1 MNPVMGW
8 TRRLALGAGDFGFN
22 LYWQTASLYLMYFY
36 TDVLGLPAA
45 VAGTIYMAALIVDA
59 ALDPVVGLLADR
71 TRSRY
76 GRYRPYLLFGGI
88 PLGLLFLAMFAG
100 PGGAGGAS
108 IAWAA
113 LTHVAFRTCYALIS
127 IPYAALFAR
136 VTQDAR
142 VRTDLT
148 AFRMVFATLGAVTVA
163 ALTLPLVKALS
174 TPQSPRLGWEL
185 LALGFAACSVLILL
199 LVAWATRGY
208 DSAVEPPHER
218 VPLAAALRSLAANRA
233 LLVVLGAVVISS
245 FCSTLFGKNLIYYF
259 KYVIGKAEMGGNA
272 MAFIALLAAL
282 FVPVWALVARR
293 IGKRNAWLIGSVP
306 GLLGLCLWH
315 LGDGNVPL
323 LFGALSLQAIGTGA
337 YIVCYWA
344 MLPDTVEYGE
354 WRSGIRTES
363 LVFGLAVLGQK
374 AALGLGAG
382 FVGLALSRIGYIPN
396 AEQAPAT
403 LEGIKQLMFWIP
415 LCGSLVS
422 FGLVWLYPL
431 DLAGH
436 ARIVGEIASRA
447 GRAQRSSTA
456 SSASM

>member
-1 MNPVMGW
+1 MNAPGMNPVMGW

-22 LYWQTASLYLMYFY
+22 LYWQTASLYLLYFY
-36 TDVLGLPAA
+36 TDVLGIPAA
-45 VAGTIYMAALIVDA
+45 IAGTIYMAALIVDA

-88 PLGLLFLAMFAG
+88 PLALLFVAMFAG
-100 PGGAGGAS
+100 PGGASGAS
-108 IAWAA
+108 IVYAA

-136 VTQDAR
+136 VTRDAGL
-142 VRTDLT
+142 RTTLT
-148 AFRMVFATLGAVTVA
+148 AFRMVFATLGAVAVA
-163 ALTLPLVKALS
+163 ALTLPLVKGLS
-174 TPQSPRLGWEL
+174 TPEAPRQGWEL
-185 LALGFAACSVLILL
+185 LALGFGICSVLILL

-208 DSAVEPPHER
+208 DSAVEPPRER
-218 VPLAAALRSLAANRA
+218 VPLGAALRSLGSNRA
-233 LLVVLGAVVISS
+233 LFVVLGAVVISS

-259 KYVIGKAEMGGNA
+259 KYVIGKAEMGGSA

-282 FVPVWALVARR
+282 FVPVWAVVARR
-293 IGKRNAWLIGSVP
+293 VGKRNAWLAGSVP

-315 LGDGNVPL
+315 FGDGNVPL

-382 FVGLALSRIGYIPN
+382 FLGLALGHIGYVPN
-396 AEQAPAT
+396 AEQSPAT
-403 LEGIKQLMFWIP
+403 LDGIKQLMFWIP
-415 LCGSLVS
+415 FAGSLAS
-422 FGLVWLYPL
+422 FALVWFYPL
-431 DLAGH
+431 GPGDH
-436 ARIVGEIASRA
+436 ARIVGEIAARA
-447 GRAQRSSTA
+447 KA
-456 SSASM
+456 S